1 MSMPGGVP
9 PESPDPAISDTGF
22 ITDMADVD
30 TVFEPDEA
38 EAAVPF
44 VTLPAT
50 KPRSAFR
57 RGLEVFLENKLAV
70 AGVTIIVAMVL
81 FCFIGPLFYHGNT
94 TVVDFANE
102 TLPPGPAIRSAPT
115 RTGTTCSPG

>member
-1 MSMPGGVP
+1 MSMPGGVA
-9 PESPDPAISDTGF
+9 PESPDPAIRDARLHLRDRGRGHRGR
-22 ITDMADVD
+22 AA
-30 TVFEPDEA
+30 PDEA
-38 EAAVPF
+38 VPY
-44 VTLPAT
+44 VTLPAS

-70 AGVTIIVAMVL
+70 AGVAIIVVMVV

-102 TLPPGPAIRSAPT
+102 TLPPAPAIRSAPT
-115 RTGTTCSPG
+115 RTGTTSSPG